1 MKSASELKDL
11 DVDRVDGV
19 DKPATG
25 RNFLLFKSEGG
36 ADAIMKGYGAACT
49 AGALVLKALRTDKSC
64 TVSRKSAVALNGLA
78 QILGQD
84 ALFVGKS
91 VPTQPYEIKE
101 DVDVDSRGPADE
113 DLGGNFTPRSMPGS
127 MVGSVQF
134 RMKDADE
141 ADDEDASKD
150 KVKTKAAYDDDAAKA
165 KAATAKAKAKAKAD
179 DAAAEGTDD
188 EMDPAEQDARGV
200 AASKKSAEAFDAAV
214 AKAVAKSLQD
224 MGLAV
229 PVSKSE
235 DDEPQPARRPRS
247 RQIEEAEPVVVKKD
261 SGLRMGVSF
270 ANIAFNTQK

>member
-1 MKSASELKDL
+1 MANASELKDL

-25 RNFLLFKSEGG
+25 RNFLLFKSEAG
-36 ADAIMKGYGAACT
+36 AAAVAKSEIMKGYGAT
-49 AGALVLKALRTDKSC
+49 ATAAALVLKALRTDKSC

-78 QILGQD
+78 QILGVD
-84 ALFVGKS
+84 PVFVGKS

-113 DLGGNFTPRSMPGS
+113 NLGGNFSPRSMPGS

-134 RMKDADE
+134 RMKDE
-141 ADDEDASKD
+141 ADDEDASKH
-150 KVKTKAAYDDDAAKA
+150 KTKAAYDEDEDDAKA
-165 KAATAKAKAKAKAD
+165 KAKAAKAKAKAKAEEPDED
-179 DAAAEGTDD
+179 DMPDDEAEG
-188 EMDPAEQDARGV
+188 RGI

-235 DDEPQPARRPRS
+235 DDEPQPVRRPRS
-247 RQIEEAEPVVVKKD
+247 KQIEEAEPVKVQKNSD
-261 SGLRMGVSF
+261 LRMGVSF
-270 ANIAFNTQK
+270 ANIAFGGNK